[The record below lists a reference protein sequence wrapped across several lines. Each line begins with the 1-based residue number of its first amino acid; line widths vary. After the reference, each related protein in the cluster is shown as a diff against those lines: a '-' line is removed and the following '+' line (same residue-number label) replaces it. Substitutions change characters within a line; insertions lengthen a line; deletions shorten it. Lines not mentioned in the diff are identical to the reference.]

1 MRIVFMGTPE
11 FALPSLTALI
21 ESKQTPVAVVTQQDR
36 PKGRGHQPFPP
47 PVKQAAES
55 SGIPVLQPQ
64 KMKDPAFLAGLGKL
78 RPDLIVVVAFG
89 RILPPEILGLPR
101 LGCLNVHASLLPKY
115 RGAAP
120 IAWSIIR
127 GERKTGVTTMK
138 MDEGL
143 DTGAVYLKAETEI
156 LPEDTAGTLG
166 ARLSVMGGELL
177 LRTIDGLRNGLLT
190 PEPQDDSRATQ
201 APILK
206 KEDGEVDWTLPA
218 VRIADL
224 VRGLD
229 PWPGAYTFYNDQLW
243 KLWRVSPVEPAGPP
257 RPGLIIK
264 VGRDQ
269 IEVGT
274 GEGALRLH
282 ELQTANARRMT
293 VREFLAGHP
302 VEEGIILGE

>member
-21 ESKQTPVAVVTQQDR
+21 ESKQPPVAVVTQQDR
-36 PKGRGHQPFPP
+36 PKGRGRRSFPP
-47 PVKQAAES
+47 PVKHAAES

-64 KMKDPAFLAGLGKL
+64 KMKDPAFLGELERL

-89 RILPPEILGLPR
+89 RILPPEILKLPPM
-101 LGCLNVHASLLPKY
+101 GCLNVHASLLPKY

-120 IAWSIIR
+120 IAWAIIR
-127 GERKTGVTTMK
+127 GEKKTGVSTMK

-143 DTGAVYLKAETEI
+143 DTGAVYLEAETEI

-166 ARLSVMGGELL
+166 ARLSVLGGELL
-177 LRTIDGLRNGLLT
+177 LKTIDGLRNGLLT
-190 PEPQDDSRATQ
+190 PVPQDDSGATP

-218 VRIADL
+218 KRIADL

-229 PWPGAYTFYNDQLW
+229 PWPGAYTFHNDQLW
-243 KLWRVSPVEPAGPP
+243 KLWKVSPGDAPGTA
-257 RPGLIIK
+257 RPGVIIK
-264 VGRDQ
+264 VARDQ

-274 GEGALRLH
+274 GQGALRLH
-282 ELQTANARRMT
+282 EVQMANARRMP

-302 VEEGIILGE
+302 VEEGTILGE